1 MSDIVVESLQALGPC
16 ASTELAA
23 HLVKVY
29 GLRAENARQRISRS
43 KAVKK
48 LAHITLPHKA
58 RFVYLQ
64 STYGSPEFWRNL
76 VEALLKD
83 SKSFGGAI
91 AALIARGGVMPAS
104 HFHIACGAPKAQKGH
119 VSASGTLERLQAAK
133 LVSSFEAV
141 GIGPCVQL
149 AQAFE
154 QPEHVLA
161 AMRARIRTEDILLT
175 AVKDWARN
183 LGIVSYNSVALRD
196 EGGEQPRVATF
207 HWDLVGPSY
216 LDALIEY
223 GKDSKKKPGF
233 LVCDVLLNPEVD
245 VQALQPFLRKCQ
257 TLRSLKNVGRCIH
270 IFVANRFSKDAYGLA
285 KEKGIIPATT
295 SSLFGED
302 IARALKDLVDLLSS
316 VYPKENAVEKVDEV
330 FKRLS
335 QIEGTATNLRGAL
348 FEFVV
353 AEAVRLSS
361 PYTSITLNQT
371 MRDENG
377 QKAEVDVLVY
387 HQYKSVRFIEC
398 KGYKPGG
405 TVPDEM
411 VERWLKNR
419 VPLIRKIA
427 LAKPE
432 WQNLRLEFEFWTSGR
447 VSDEAR
453 KMITEAAQQTHRYGI
468 HLVDRDELEQ
478 RVADTNNTSLK
489 DTVEQHFIGHAL
501 ERAEREADR
510 KAQTAAAKKQNATSP
525 SPTAAEQISVKVLTS
540 KINSQRE
547 TAMVQ
552 PMLQLG
558 YTKGPDTRPEDE
570 G

>member
-1 MSDIVVESLQALGPC
+1 MSDIVVESLQRLGPC
-16 ASTELAA
+16 ASAELAE
-23 HLVKVY
+23 HLVKTY
-29 GLRAENARQRISRS
+29 GITAENARQKISRS

-58 RFVYLQ
+58 RFIYLQ
-64 STYGSPEFWRNL
+64 STYGSLEFWRNL
-76 VEALLKD
+76 VDALLKD

-91 AALIARGGVMPAS
+91 AALIARGGVMPAT

-119 VSASGTLERLQAAK
+119 VSASGALERLQAAK
-133 LVSSFEAV
+133 LVSTFEAV

-161 AMRARIRTEDILLT
+161 EMRARIRTEDILLA

-196 EGGEQPRVATF
+196 EGGELPRVATF
-207 HWDLVGPSY
+207 HWDLAGPSY
-216 LDALIEY
+216 LDALVEY
-223 GKDSKKKPGF
+223 GKDSKKKSGF

-302 IARALKDLVDLLSS
+302 VARALKDLVELLSS
-316 VYPKENAVEKVDEV
+316 VYPKENTVEKVDEV

-353 AEAVRLSS
+353 AETVRLIG
-361 PYTSITLNQT
+361 PYSDITLNQT

-387 HQYKSVRFIEC
+387 HRYQSVRFIEC

-427 LAKPE
+427 LANPE
-432 WQNLRLEFEFWTSGR
+432 WRNCRLEFEFWTSGR

-453 KMITEAAQQTHRYGI
+453 RMITEAAQQTHRYGI
-468 HLVDRDELEQ
+468 HLVDRDELER
-478 RVADTNNTSLK
+478 RVADTNNSPLK
-489 DTVEQHFIGHAL
+489 DTVDQHFIGHAL
-501 ERAEREADR
+501 ERAEREAER
-510 KAQTAAAKKQNATSP
+510 KAQKAAAKKQNTTPP
-525 SPTAAEQISVKVLTS
+525 SPKATEPISVKALPGEIGT
-540 KINSQRE
+540 RRG

-552 PMLQLG
+552 PLLQFG
-558 YTKGPDTRPEDE
+558 YTEGPATHPGDE